1 MFTSSVFAQN
11 LPKVPLRQSLITG
24 RVLGASLTRWAH
36 IELSTFVSCSFHSVP
51 RRLLLAIW
59 VFKLGKLMYDVTWD
73 SCPRRLK
80 STGWFWRLSGHCE
93 TSRRFDDSSSNQ
105 MSTQSHK
112 RQTCGGANL
121 NTHLLPLPLNSCTRH
136 QLVPIHFHRPYLQFK
151 RGNCGHAVPSCWP
164 LQCKATDITLVTSAS
179 APS

>member
-11 LPKVPLRQSLITG
+11 LPKLPLRQSLITG
-24 RVLGASLTRWAH
+24 RVLGSSLTRWAH

-73 SCPRRLK
+73 TCPRRLN

-93 TSRRFDDSSSNQ
+93 TSRRFDDSSSYQ

-112 RQTCGGANL
+112 RQTCGGARPQHSSSSF
-121 NTHLLPLPLNSCTRH
+121 TSPLMH
-136 QLVPIHFHRPYLQFK
+136 QLVPILSHMPYLQFK